1 MRGQLQVLAVQAQ
14 NHHYLDAQFIA
25 ASTKHTLDQYNAAVE
40 RGDPV
45 IQRAAQLF
53 FSVAHQIHPF
63 KDGNGR
69 LGRIL
74 VAYALKAGG
83 VPFCLPL
90 VDGHSS
96 ARKHYNWIVTNYSK
110 VPGTERLQC
119 HILECL
125 QHKWTNFAS
134 NLQMMLA
141 AGVAPAAPM
150 SVSTPAPPAAL
161 EDPLMSSLPKL
172 ELEHVHALQ
181 QICNI
186 ETEVYELETKAAALR
201 VQRAAVVLRLE
212 ESFVSCAAG
221 A

>member
-1 MRGQLQVLAVQAQ
+1 MEALLYLCDSCEPGSQPLTVAMLQETHKRLMSGAVTEDNEQVNAGEFRTTGSCCPGT

-25 ASTKHTLDQYNAAVE
+25 ASTKHTLYNTETYSAAVE

-119 HILECL
+119 HILECF

-134 NLQMMLA
+134 NL
-141 AGVAPAAPM
+141 
-150 SVSTPAPPAAL
+150 
-161 EDPLMSSLPKL
+161 
-172 ELEHVHALQ
+172 
-181 QICNI
+181 
-186 ETEVYELETKAAALR
+186 EV
-201 VQRAAVVLRLE
+201 RACGLSGKTR
-212 ESFVSCAAG
+212 
-221 A
+221 